1 MIKQLSHRTI
11 IGGLLGLALACTT
24 AELLSSG
31 LYEVYSKSM
40 VIRNITGESPNF
52 TAEWL
57 KIISWAFIFGAS
69 WWMFWCFDNFFSPD
83 AKVAKSTENT
93 PTEESDPSGD
103 EKTEEAFKP
112 ESDDDSET
120 EKIGDKTEHTEE
132 NDGDENE
139 KSDHDSQFDET
150 DELFFKVQQ
159 IPEESP
165 RDFNSIKTV
174 YRKKIAQYHPDKV
187 SAMGPEIREVAE
199 QKAKEI
205 NEAYEHFRKKQSQ

>member
-1 MIKQLSHRTI
+1 MIKQLSHRTL
-11 IGGLLGLALACTT
+11 IGGLLGLALASLT

-40 VIRNITGESPNF
+40 IIRNITGESPNF
-52 TAEWL
+52 TADGI
-57 KIISWAFIFGAS
+57 KIISWALI
-69 WWMFWCFDNFFSPD
+69 FSPD

-93 PTEESDPSGD
+93 PTEESYPSGD
-103 EKTEEAFKP
+103 EKAEEAFRP

-120 EKIGDKTEHTEE
+120 ENIGDKTEHTEG
-132 NDGDENE
+132 NGGDENE
-139 KSDHDSQFDET
+139 KSNYSSQFDET
-150 DELFFKVQQ
+150 DELFFKVLH
-159 IPEESP
+159 ISEETP

-205 NEAYEHFRKKQSQ
+205 NEAYEHFRKKHSQ